1 MDLEYKGYHYID
13 LPKICKPNRNLAFE
27 HKKLQYNMTICQK
40 PIDDK
45 DIIKKF
51 ENAEYIVQMCA
62 HNCYYN
68 ITMNQI
74 FEKYKNNIPESLI
87 NNNNIF
93 ANVNR

>member
-40 PIDDK
+40 PIDDT

>member
-1 MDLEYKGYHYID
+1 MDLQYNGYHYIN
-13 LPKICKPNRNLAFE
+13 LPDICKPNKNLPYE
-27 HKKLQYNMTICQK
+27 HQKLHYNMTICQK

-51 ENAEYIVQMCA
+51 KKAEYIVQMCA

-68 ITMNQI
+68 LTMNQI

-87 NNNNIF
+87 SNNNIF